1 MSSNYLRPP
10 GTGLRRPTDPQK
22 ANAMIENPPRYPQI
36 GGLDKPSRTAT
47 SVNNAGGPNVYAVVK
62 PGKGRSR

>member
-1 MSSNYLRPP
+1 MSTNWLKPS
-10 GTGLRRPTDPQK
+10 GSGLRRPTDPAK

-36 GGLDKPSRTAT
+36 GGLDKASKTAT
-47 SVNNAGGPNVYAVVK
+47 GVNKAGGSNVYAVVK